1 LLITKRHGSDMKILI
16 IEDEKELSKNI
27 AKFLSDDNY
36 LCEQAYDFDSAY
48 KKKSLCTPT
57 IVFCLT

>member
-1 LLITKRHGSDMKILI
+1 MKILI

-36 LCEQAYDFDSAY
+36 LCEQAYDFDSAIE
-48 KKKSLCTPT
+48 KISLYTYDC
-57 IVFCLT
+57 ILLDLNRIS